1 MPVLNIKYKTIRLK
15 IKHRKQR
22 KPSLAIDINNFA
34 PKLATNQ
41 CYYTQYEE
49 VPKQ

>member
-1 MPVLNIKYKTIRLK
+1 MIKNKAQETEETFSRYRY
-15 IKHRKQR
+15 
-22 KPSLAIDINNFA
+22 INNFA